1 MTFQGNPP
9 ETTSPPES
17 ASAPI
22 FAQLRGQIAA
32 VPTSF
37 HVALDTF
44 DARRLRDDPE
54 QVSIPGFLLFDTGEY
69 ATVCALV
76 PLQIFWRM
84 QGMDILAHTRAA
96 NRHRRADTQGPA
108 MSGSVWLVDATLEGG
123 APGASNAATGDPGPG
138 PSGEAPANLR
148 VSALHALDR
157 VAIEPLGPR
166 HIESIDTR
174 AMLPRFA
181 EGA

>member
-1 MTFQGNPP
+1 MISQGNPP
-9 ETTSPPES
+9 ETTSPQES
-17 ASAPI
+17 ASPPI
-22 FAQLRGQIAA
+22 FAQLRGQVAA
-32 VPTSF
+32 GPTSF

-54 QVSIPGFLLFDTGEY
+54 LVNIPGFLLFDTAEY

-96 NRHRRADTQGPA
+96 NRHRRADTRGPA
-108 MSGSVWLVDATLEGG
+108 MSGSVWLVDATLDRA
-123 APGASNAATGDPGPG
+123 APAATDAATDPGPG
-138 PSGEAPANLR
+138 PSEEAPANLR

-157 VAIEPLGPR
+157 VAIEPRGPR

-181 EGA
+181 ERS